1 MRDSDSSLRMNLV
14 SIHRD
19 SNSQD
24 SIAARVLSYFA
35 FFFAALRLC
44 VNRSRCRGIS
54 RQDAKTPRCA
64 KSKIRDLRRGWFPY
78 HRESVIISDI
88 DYPLDSAPLR
98 SAFASH
104 SEIIE
109 DL

>member
-19 SNSQD
+19 SNFHD
-24 SIAARVLSYFA
+24 FIAA
-35 FFFAALRLC
+35 
-44 VNRSRCRGIS
+44 
-54 RQDAKTPRCA
+54 
-64 KSKIRDLRRGWFPY
+64 RGWFPY